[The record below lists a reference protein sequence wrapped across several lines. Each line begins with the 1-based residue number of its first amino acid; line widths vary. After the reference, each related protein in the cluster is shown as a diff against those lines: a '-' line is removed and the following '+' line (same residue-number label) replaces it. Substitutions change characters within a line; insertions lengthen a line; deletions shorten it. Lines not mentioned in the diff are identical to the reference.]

1 MTARLEPPASD
12 EAAPFWDATREQRFV
27 LPWCTECERAIWYPR
42 TVCPRCLG
50 TRSSGATTSATAPS
64 TRRASTRSRAPG
76 RDDDDGPYVVV
87 LVDLDAGVRMMTNVV
102 GCPPDDVAVGM
113 RAGAGVGTAV
123 RRPAPA
129 GVPRA
134 GLSRCRSPT
143 SRRPCPSSCGTPR
156 PRFGDRTYLV
166 ADGERLTYRDVDT
179 RSAALAK
186 GLLAEGI
193 GKGSRVGDPDPEQ
206 RRLRSSPPSA
216 SRASARCSC
225 RSTRSP
231 RRASWAGCCDTPTS
245 RTSSRTRRFLNND
258 YLERLEA
265 ALPGLAGQRA
275 DQPLFLPD
283 APFLRAVHVWGRS
296 DRSWSRGDEA
306 AIVAAGA
313 RAGIDDEFLVRV
325 EECVVP
331 ADPAV
336 IVYSSGSTADPKGAI
351 HSQGAVVRH
360 SCNVLVGYPIERDD
374 VMFSS
379 MPFFWIGGLITALLP
394 GAARGRDAR
403 HPELVRARRRPRPHR
418 AGTRHHRHRLAP
430 AGQDAAASTRR
441 TRPSASRTVV
451 RTSMADLVPPEHR
464 PPEVNSTSL
473 GMTEMCSVH
482 ISWDQ
487 YDPLPESRRGT
498 FGKSL
503 PGISHKV
510 VDPDTLDEV
519 PVGVDGE
526 LWARGYSLMQGLHRR
541 EREDVFEPDG
551 WYRTG
556 DAGHFDDDGWF
567 YFTGRL
573 GEMIKTPGGANV
585 APAEVE
591 AALMAYPDVLEAYVT
606 GIPADGDG
614 ELVVGA
620 VVPRGDADL
629 DADEL
634 RARLKGDL
642 SAYKVPK
649 QLWVCAKSELPF
661 LQSGKIKKQDLADQ
675 LAARFGS
682 G

>member
-1 MTARLEPPASD
+1 MPFPDFTPTVPELVRN
-12 EAAPFWDATREQRFV
+12 AAA
-27 LPWCTECERAIWYPR
+27 
-42 TVCPRCLG
+42 
-50 TRSSGATTSATAPS
+50 
-64 TRRASTRSRAPG
+64 
-76 RDDDDGPYVVV
+76 
-87 LVDLDAGVRMMTNVV
+87 
-102 GCPPDDVAVGM
+102 
-113 RAGAGVGTAV
+113 
-123 RRPAPA
+123 
-129 GVPRA
+129 
-134 GLSRCRSPT
+134 
-143 SRRPCPSSCGTPR
+143 
-156 PRFGDRTYLV
+156 RFGDRTYLV
-166 ADGERLTYRDVDT
+166 ANGERLTYRDVDM

-193 GKGSRVGDPDPEQ
+193 GKGSRVGILIPNSADFLVAALGVTRVGAVLVPVNTFSQTRELGWL
-206 RRLRSSPPSA
+206 LRHADVTHLIAHPS
-216 SRASARCSC
+216 
-225 RSTRSP
+225 
-231 RRASWAGCCDTPTS
+231 
-245 RTSSRTRRFLNND
+245 FLNND

-265 ALPGLAGQRA
+265 ALPGLAGQPA
-275 DQPLFLPD
+275 DQPLFLSD

-296 DRSWSRGDEA
+296 DRAWSRGDEA

-313 RAGIDDEFLVRV
+313 RAGIDDEFLVSV

-379 MPFFWIGGLITALLP
+379 MPGFWIGGLITGYFQVLHVGATLVTQSSFEP
-394 GAARGRDAR
+394 GAALDLIEQERATIVTGWPQQGKTLRE
-403 HPELVRARRRPRPHR
+403 HP
-418 AGTRHHRHRLAP
+418 TYAP
-430 AGQDAAASTRR
+430 ERVA
-441 TRPSASRTVV
+441 TVV
-451 RTSMADLVPPEHR
+451 RTSMADLVSPEHR

-498 FGKSL
+498 FGKTL

-591 AALMAYPDVLEAYVT
+591 SALMAYPDVLEAYVT

-620 VVPRGDADL
+620 IVPRGDATI

-634 RARLKGDL
+634 RERVKGDL

-649 QLWVCAKSELPF
+649 QLWVYAKSELPF